1 MERTKFKRSK
11 SKKSKQPEQSTQEP
25 LVKRK
30 CCQTFITVR
39 KFGKE
44 DFICIIKGT
53 VKVSYF
59 SEYFSICE
67 KDFCC
72 KTPVRPKYYAI
83 WELTMTELEKRKDVA
98 TITTLMGT
106 RMVGEKIET
115 KEVPIATM
123 RVLSARIIP
132 EREQLGK
139 YKNV

>member
-1 MERTKFKRSK
+1 M
-11 SKKSKQPEQSTQEP
+11 
-25 LVKRK
+25 
-30 CCQTFITVR
+30 R
-39 KFGKE
+39 KFGEE

-53 VKVSYF
+53 VKVNYF

-67 KDFCC
+67 EDFYC

-83 WELTMTELEKRKDVA
+83 RELTMTELGKRKDVA
-98 TITTLMGT
+98 TLTILTGI

-115 KEVPIATM
+115 KEVPTATM
-123 RVLSARIIP
+123 RVLSARVIP